1 MKTLLLVFLALSLF
15 ASTANAQIDPDR
27 FTKFLDKQP
36 YKIYFW
42 FDSLG
47 GNPYDLTCPKH
58 FQPIRLVPQ
67 SPGISTDT
75 AFVVQSNL
83 QSKAQV
89 LYYFVPSQ
97 QDQQSDLILPAQTMR
112 TFSTEKPYAPS
123 RNDAL
128 ILQQYI
134 DTTSTDV
141 ARYNQL
147 LEKAR
152 RTKANSIDYMSV
164 GLFFLTSVGLFANTD
179 FNGEIS
185 GGTAAFGG
193 IVMAGG
199 VWAFINTLSK
209 TSRYDNIMKEVR
221 QLELSLNLKF

>member
-1 MKTLLLVFLALSLF
+1 MKRLALLLLALSLF
-15 ASTANAQIDPDR
+15 ASTADAQIDPDR

-42 FDSLG
+42 LDSLG
-47 GNPYDLTCPKH
+47 GNPYDLNCPTH

-67 SPGISTDT
+67 SPGKSTDT
-75 AFVVQSNL
+75 AFLVQSNL

-89 LYYFVPSQ
+89 IYYFVPSQ
-97 QDQQSDLILPAQTMR
+97 DDQLSDLVLPAKINQ
-112 TFSTEKPYAPS
+112 TFSTEKPYAPN
-123 RNDAL
+123 RTDAL
-128 ILQQYI
+128 LLQQYI
-134 DTTSTDV
+134 DTTSADV

-164 GLFFLTSVGLFANTD
+164 GLFFITSVGLFANTD

-193 IVMAGG
+193 LVMAGG

-221 QLELSLNLKF
+221 QLEVSLNLKF